1 MRNIEIK
8 ARATNFRH
16 QTMLAEQLGD
26 SDCQRLTQEDTFFQ
40 VPAGRLKLREFGHET
55 GELIQYNRD
64 DALEPTESRYLL
76 CPTDCPATLKEAL
89 TNALGVRAVVRK
101 ERTVHFVGQTRIHLD
116 DVEGLGQFIELEV
129 VLEPDQTTEYG
140 TEIAEDLMQKLEIRK
155 QDLIETAYV
164 DLIERQSITPPGVT
178 EK

>member
-8 ARATNFRH
+8 ARATDFRH
-16 QTMLAEQLGD
+16 QTMLAEQLCD

-40 VPAGRLKLREFGHET
+40 VPVGRLKLREFGHEA
-55 GELIQYNRD
+55 GELIQYDRD
-64 DALEPTESRYLL
+64 DTLEPTESRYLL

-101 ERTVHFVGQTRIHLD
+101 ERTVHFVGQTRIHFD

-129 VLEPDQTTEYG
+129 VLKQDQTAECG
-140 TEIAEDLMQKLEIRK
+140 AEIAENLMRELAIDR
-155 QDLIETAYV
+155 QDLIESAYV
-164 DLIERQSITPPGVT
+164 DLLERRPNHSLQEP